1 MDRRRFLEAAGLVC
15 GGLVVHGC
23 GRGENVPE
31 SAAPADAPPA
41 ETVPADSRGKVF
53 VGQGKDAAA
62 SLEAAVEAAGGLGFI
77 PLGGTV
83 VLKPNAAWARTP
95 PQAATTEPALVAA
108 MARLCLKQG
117 AGRVIVFEHTIDR
130 PAEQVLAITGIGRAA
145 SEAGADVM
153 AGSRES
159 DYVALDV
166 PRGRLMKRDTVAR
179 IVRDADVFIN
189 MPKAKQHSATE
200 LTLGLKNL
208 MGINWNR
215 QAWHTGPDLHQYIA
229 DYATAVPIHLTVIDA
244 TRILL
249 TNGPKGPGETADP
262 GEVIVSRDPVAADAY
277 ASTLFGK
284 QPGDVSYIARAEELG
299 LGSGVRSEVQVT
311 RV

>member
-1 MDRRRFLEAAGLVC
+1 MDRRRFLELTGLAC
-15 GGLVVHGC
+15 GGLALHGC
-23 GRGENVPE
+23 GRGSDTPAGRTGTA
-31 SAAPADAPPA
+31 SAPAPLLPED
-41 ETVPADSRGKVF
+41 VRGKVF
-53 VGQGKDAAA
+53 VGHGDDAAA
-62 SLEAAVEAAGGLGFI
+62 CLEAAIEAAGGLGFI
-77 PLGGTV
+77 PKGATV

-95 PQAATTEPALVAA
+95 PQAATTDPALVAA
-108 MARLCLKQG
+108 MTRLCLKHG

-130 PAEQVLAITGIGRAA
+130 PAAQVLAMTGIGRAA
-145 SEAGADVM
+145 SEAGAEVI
-153 AGSRES
+153 AGSSQS
-159 DYVALDV
+159 DYVPLDV

-179 IVRDADVFIN
+179 IVREADVLIN

-208 MGINWNR
+208 MGVNWNR

-229 DYATAVPIHLTVIDA
+229 DYATAVPIHLTVVDA

-262 GEVIVSRDPVAADAY
+262 REVIVSRDPVAADAY
-277 ASTLFGK
+277 ASTLFGLK
-284 QPGDVSYIARAEELG
+284 PANVAYISRAQDLG
-299 LGSGVRSEVQVT
+299 LGVGDLTRIEVT